1 MAAPTDGRHQKY
13 STYKQLF
20 GTLSPHSPEAEKIKA
35 ITEAYLKLRKHFEK
49 PPEQTHMTTWP
60 ESLMDLTPQELCK
73 AFEEAQREE
82 FCPTVG
88 VLWKCAQRDREAI
101 RGAIF
106 TEHWRQFL
114 NVLKKHGVDWK
125 PASYRIQQPE
135 TDEHPYA
142 EYEKREAPVLDAD
155 FEAALEKAYGCDI
168 KQARKIVYNEHP
180 MFGQTETSEPVLR
193 GQQIEQRVRDV
204 WMRIGRP

>member
-35 ITEAYLKLRKHFEK
+35 ITEAYLNLRKHFEK

-106 TEHWRQFL
+106 TELWRYFL
-114 NVLKKHGVDWK
+114 DMLRRHKAEWK
-125 PASYRIQQPE
+125 PAQYRVEGPAE
-135 TDEHPYA
+135 

-155 FEAALEKAYGCDI
+155 LEAALEKAYGCNI
-168 KQARKIVYNEHP
+168 KQARKLVYNEHP

-193 GQQIEQRVRDV
+193 GQQLEKRVRDV